1 MAAQTSNEVSSGH
14 IHHGHQR
21 RSCAMMIFFDLDG
34 PLLDVS
40 ERYQILHRDLLDGM
54 GVTPLAGNAYWQ
66 RKRQRRPEA
75 AILKEL
81 GVSELEPSYSRRRL
95 ELIEADSYLAHD
107 RLWPWTIPVL
117 TILKAH
123 YALILVTVRSQ
134 REALERQLTRL
145 NLRHFFKALL
155 SEPAADPVDAQKSRL
170 IRDYMSQQALPAR
183 GSWIIGDTE
192 ADIGAGRLLGLTT
205 VAVRCGIRDDEQL
218 ARMNPTYLIDD
229 IRALPDLMARK
240 G

>member
-1 MAAQTSNEVSSGH
+1 M
-14 IHHGHQR
+14 I
-21 RSCAMMIFFDLDG
+21 IFFDLDG

-54 GVTPLAGNAYWQ
+54 GVTSLAPTMYWQ
-66 RKRQRRPEA
+66 RKRKRCPEA
-75 AILKEL
+75 AILKAL
-81 GVSELEPSYSRRRL
+81 GASEFEPSYSRRRL

-117 TILKAH
+117 TTLRSH
-123 YALILVTVRSQ
+123 YALVLVTVRSN
-134 REALERQLTRL
+134 REALERQLTCL
-145 NLRHFFKALL
+145 ELRCFFRAVLTE
-155 SEPAADPVDAQKSRL
+155 SAADPVDVQKARL
-170 IRDYMSQQALPAR
+170 IRHYLSQQDLSTR

-192 ADIGAGRLLGLTT
+192 ADIGAGELLGLTT

-229 IRALPDLMARK
+229 IRALPDLISQRDGAGRQ
-240 G
+240 

>member
-1 MAAQTSNEVSSGH
+1 
-14 IHHGHQR
+14 
-21 RSCAMMIFFDLDG
+21 MIMFFDLDG

-40 ERYQILHRDLLDGM
+40 ERYQFLHRDLLEAM
-54 GVTPLAGNAYWQ
+54 GVAPLSPNLYWQ
-66 RKRQRRPEA
+66 RKRQRYPET

-95 ELIEADSYLAHD
+95 ELIETDGYLAHD
-107 RLWPWTIPVL
+107 RLWPWTSAVL
-117 TILKAH
+117 TTLIPH
-123 YALILVTVRSQ
+123 YALVLVTVRSQ

-145 NLRHFFKALL
+145 NLRHFFKVVL
-155 SEPAADPVDAQKSRL
+155 SEPATDAVDAQKSRL
-170 IRDYMSQQALPAR
+170 IRHYLSQQDLPIR

-192 ADIGAGRLLGLTT
+192 ADIGAGQLLGLTT

-218 ARMNPTYLIDD
+218 AKTNPTYLIDD
-229 IRALPDLMARK
+229 IRALPDLISREDRA